1 MRSISDLHLFP
12 PETVGKMPRI
22 VLTGDRELLVE
33 QHKGLFSYDTDRIRI
48 RTTRGLL
55 TVTGEKLTI
64 VYFGTQDLLISG
76 KMFCMQLES
85 DVP

>member
-1 MRSISDLHLFP
+1 M
-12 PETVGKMPRI
+12 
-22 VLTGDRELLVE
+22 LVE

-76 KMFCMQLES
+76 KIFCMQLES

>member
-12 PETVGKMPRI
+12 PETVAKMPRI

-76 KMFCMQLES
+76 KIFCMQLES

>member
-12 PETVGKMPRI
+12 PEAISKTPRI
-22 VLTGDRELLVE
+22 VLTGDQELLIE
-33 QHKGLFSYDTDRIRI
+33 QHKGLYSYDTDRIRI
-48 RTTRGLL
+48 RTTRGLF

-76 KMFCMQLES
+76 KVSCMQLES